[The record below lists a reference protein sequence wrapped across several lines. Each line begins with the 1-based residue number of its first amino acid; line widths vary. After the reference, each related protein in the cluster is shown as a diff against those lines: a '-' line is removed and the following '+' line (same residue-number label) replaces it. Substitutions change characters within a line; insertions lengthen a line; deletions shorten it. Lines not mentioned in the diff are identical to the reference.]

1 MSDVLLEA
9 RGLRRG
15 FRSGETYLPVV
26 QGVDFS
32 VSRGEMV
39 AIVGASGVGKST
51 LLHLLG
57 SLDEP
62 ESGTVLLDG
71 EDVFSLPEPARS
83 ALRNRTI
90 GFVFQFHHLLPE
102 FSALENVMMPLLVG
116 RRPAP
121 SSRRRAEEVLEA
133 LGLEKRAAHRPG
145 QLSGG
150 EQQRVAVARALVTE
164 PRLVLAD
171 EPTGNLDTQS
181 SAELVRLLGQLHRDR
196 GLTSV
201 LVTHSEEIAS
211 VCDRTVFMLDGQLHD
226 RRND

>member
-1 MSDVLLEA
+1 MSEAFLEA
-9 RGLRRG
+9 RDLRRG
-15 FRSGETYLPVV
+15 FRSGDTYLPVV
-26 QGVDFS
+26 KGVNFA

-57 SLDEP
+57 TLDEP
-62 ESGTVLLDG
+62 ESGTVHIDG
-71 EDVFSLPEPARS
+71 QDAFALSEPARS
-83 ALRNRTI
+83 VLRNRTI

-102 FSALENVMMPLLVG
+102 FSALENVMMPLLVA
-116 RRPAP
+116 RQPTA
-121 SSRRRAEEVLEA
+121 SSRERAAELLA
-133 LGLEKRAAHRPG
+133 TLGLAERASHRPG

-150 EQQRVAVARALVTE
+150 EQQRVAVARALVAE

-171 EPTGNLDTQS
+171 EPTGNLDTRT
-181 SAELVRLLGQLHRDR
+181 SAELVRLLVRLHKER

-211 VCDRTVFMLDGQLHD
+211 SCDRTVYMEEGQI
-226 RRND
+226 RESRS

>member
-1 MSDVLLEA
+1 MSDTLLES
-9 RGLRRG
+9 RDLRRG
-15 FRSGETYLPVV
+15 FRSGEAYLPVV
-26 QGVDFS
+26 QGVNLA
-32 VSRGEMV
+32 VERGEMV
-39 AIVGASGVGKST
+39 AVVGASGVGKST

-57 SLDEP
+57 TLDEP
-62 ESGTVLLDG
+62 ESGTVLIEG
-71 EDVFSLPEPARS
+71 QDVFLLSEPERS

-116 RRPAP
+116 RAP
-121 SSRRRAEEVLEA
+121 VSSSRRRAEELLEA
-133 LGLEKRAAHRPG
+133 LGLAGRAEHRPG

-150 EQQRVAVARALVTE
+150 EQQRVAVARSLVTQ

-171 EPTGNLDTQS
+171 EPTGNLDTHS
-181 SAELVRLLGQLHRDR
+181 SAELIRLLVGLHRDR

-211 VCDRTVFMLDGQLHD
+211 VCDRTVFMEEGQLRD
-226 RRND
+226 RRS